1 MRLEP
6 GKETGKD
13 AESHEYS
20 EQLLLLIQGVLAA
33 EIGSECFTMN
43 AGDMLIIPQGV
54 KHKFTNPGRTVEVT
68 FNAYCPP
75 EYPPHEKG

>member
-33 EIGSECFTMN
+33 EIGSECFTM
-43 AGDMLIIPQGV
+43 
-54 KHKFTNPGRTVEVT
+54 K
-68 FNAYCPP
+68 P
-75 EYPPHEKG
+75 EIC